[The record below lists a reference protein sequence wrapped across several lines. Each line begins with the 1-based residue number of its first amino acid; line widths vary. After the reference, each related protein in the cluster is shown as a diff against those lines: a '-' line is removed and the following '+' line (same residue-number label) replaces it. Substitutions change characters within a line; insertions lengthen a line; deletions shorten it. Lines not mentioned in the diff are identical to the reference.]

1 MIGSFGSKQLE
12 LFWKEDQRRG
22 IPTGIE
28 DALRRKLTV
37 IAAAI
42 NLSDLRIPPANR
54 LEALRGNRRG
64 QHSIRVNRQWRLV
77 FRWQDSEAYDIELT
91 DYH

>member
-1 MIGSFGSKQLE
+1 MVGSFGSKQLE
-12 LFWKEDQRRG
+12 RFWKEDLRRD

-28 DALRRKLTV
+28 DVLRRKLTM
-37 IAAAI
+37 IAVAI
-42 NLSDLRIPPANR
+42 NLGDLRVPPANR
-54 LEALRGNRRG
+54 LEALRGNRKG

-77 FRWQDSEAYDIELT
+77 FRWRDGAAYDIELI

>member
-1 MIGSFGSKQLE
+1 MIGSFGGKQLE
-12 LFWKEDQRRG
+12 RFWKEGLCRG

-28 DALRRKLTV
+28 DVLRRKLTI

-42 NLSDLRIPPANR
+42 SLGDLRVPPANR
-54 LEALRGNRRG
+54 LEALRGNRKG

-77 FRWQDSEAYDIELT
+77 FRWRDGAAYDIELI

>member
-1 MIGSFGSKQLE
+1 MVGSFGSKQLE
-12 LFWKEDQRRG
+12 RFWKEDLRRD

-28 DALRRKLTV
+28 DVLRRKLTM
-37 IAAAI
+37 IAIAI
-42 NLSDLRIPPANR
+42 NLGDLRVPPANR
-54 LEALRGNRRG
+54 LEALRGNRKG

-77 FRWQDSEAYDIELT
+77 FRWRDGAAYDIELI